1 MYAQLQEPTTMN
13 KNFIGIAGL
22 IGVGKSTL
30 TEKLAE
36 ALGYKAFFEPVSSNP
51 YLAEFYKEP
60 EKFSFEMQIYF
71 LSERFRQHQELI
83 WAEGGGVQ
91 DRTIYE
97 DSVFAKSL
105 LEKGLLSPR
114 SYETYTKLFSIM
126 SNFLAIPTII
136 IFLKAHPE
144 VCLERIRR
152 RSRSQE
158 VGISLEYL
166 ETLEKHYGELM
177 EKLGKLTTVIEL
189 DWTEFQDTQDV
200 VRLCEP
206 HLNNR

>member
-1 MYAQLQEPTTMN
+1 MN
-13 KNFIGIAGL
+13 KNFISVSGL

-36 ALGYKAFFEPVSSNP
+36 ALGFSSYFEPVDKNP
-51 YLAEFYKEP
+51 YLADFYLSP

-126 SNFLAIPTII
+126 SNFLAMPTII
-136 IFLKAHPE
+136 LYLKSPPE
-144 VCLERIRR
+144 ECLERIRR
-152 RSRSQE
+152 RNRSQE

-166 ETLEKHYGELM
+166 ETLEKHYDELM
-177 EKLGKLTTVIEL
+177 GRLQKLTTVIEL

>member
-1 MYAQLQEPTTMN
+1 MN
-13 KNFIGIAGL
+13 KNFISVSGL

-36 ALGYKAFFEPVSSNP
+36 ALGFSSYFEPVDKNP
-51 YLAEFYKEP
+51 YLADFYLSP

-126 SNFLAIPTII
+126 SNFLAMPTII
-136 IFLKAHPE
+136 LYLKAPPE

-152 RSRSQE
+152 RNRSQE

-166 ETLEKHYGELM
+166 ETLEKHYDELM
-177 EKLGKLTTVIEL
+177 GRLQKLTTVIEL